1 MPEITYVAV
10 DGTARSIDVPVGTTV
25 MRGAVFNDIDGI
37 VAQCAGNAQC
47 ATCHV
52 YVDDTTIDRLDPA
65 RPDED
70 DLLDFTASPRRPSSR
85 LSCRLTVTAAL
96 DGLIVH
102 LPERQK

>member
-1 MPEITYVAV
+1 MPEITYVGV
-10 DGTARSIDVPVGTTV
+10 DGTRRRIDVPAGTSV

-52 YVDDTTIDRLDPA
+52 YVDDTTVDRLEPA

-70 DLLDFTASPRRPSSR
+70 DLLDFTACPRRPTSR

-102 LPERQK
+102 VPERQK